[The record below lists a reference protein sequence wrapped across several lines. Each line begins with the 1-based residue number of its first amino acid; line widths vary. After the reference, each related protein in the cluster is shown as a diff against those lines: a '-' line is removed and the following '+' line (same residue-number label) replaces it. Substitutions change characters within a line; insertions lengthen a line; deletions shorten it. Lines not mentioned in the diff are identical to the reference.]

1 MSPPPDAA
9 SERTPPWVVPRA
21 AANATCECSVQMRA
35 AIGSIGTRTGSAR
48 VGIKVAA

>member
-1 MSPPPDAA
+1 MV
-9 SERTPPWVVPRA
+9 RGA
-21 AANATCECSVQMRA
+21 AANATCEGSVQMRA